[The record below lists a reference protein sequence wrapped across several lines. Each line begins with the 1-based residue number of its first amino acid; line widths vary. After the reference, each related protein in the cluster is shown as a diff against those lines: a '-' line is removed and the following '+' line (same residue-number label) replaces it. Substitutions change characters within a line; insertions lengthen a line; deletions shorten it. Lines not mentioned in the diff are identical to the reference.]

1 MSYSKSNLG
10 SDSIHLTDRLC
21 IDSSKEK
28 PASEVGLQTTE
39 LAVFKLGSNQR

>member
-39 LAVFKLGSNQR
+39 QCSNWDLTNAK